1 MSWIRIGRS
10 VRAIRLRLRLR
21 QSDVAARARVSRSSI
36 SLLERGF
43 ADRLSVATIEAIAA
57 ALGARLA
64 TRLTWHGPDL
74 DRLLDA
80 DHAALQAAVK
90 RRLER
95 WGWLVRVEVSFNRY
109 GERGRIDLL
118 AWHPLRRVLLVVEIK
133 TDLVDTQALLGAMD
147 LRVRLAPMLA
157 RGFGWDVQRVVP
169 AIVFLDDRTTRRR
182 LAAVDTLFDRY
193 ALRGRAAISWL
204 RQPIEPVTGLLW
216 VTKLTTARVVRIGH
230 QRVYRRRCDAGP

>member
-10 VRAIRLRLRLR
+10 LRAIRLRLRLR
-21 QSDVAARARVSRSSI
+21 QSDVADRARVSRSSV

-43 ADRLSVATIEAIAA
+43 ATRLSVAAIEAITA
-57 ALGARLA
+57 ALGARLDA
-64 TRLTWHGPDL
+64 RLSWQGPDL

-118 AWHPLRRVLLVVEIK
+118 AWHPVARVLLVVEIK

-157 RGFGWDVQRVVP
+157 RSFGWDVQRVVP
-169 AIVFLDDRTTRRR
+169 AIIFLDDRTTRRR

-193 ALRGRAAISWL
+193 ACRGRAAISWL
-204 RQPIEPVTGLLW
+204 RQPIDPVTGLLW
-216 VTKLTTARVVRIGH
+216 VTKLTTARVVRIGG
-230 QRVYRRRCDAGP
+230 QRVYRRRSDAAP